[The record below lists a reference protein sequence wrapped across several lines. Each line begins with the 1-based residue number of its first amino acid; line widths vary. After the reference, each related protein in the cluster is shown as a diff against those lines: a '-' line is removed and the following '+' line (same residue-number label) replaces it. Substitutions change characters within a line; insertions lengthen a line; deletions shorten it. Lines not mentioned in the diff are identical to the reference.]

1 MKKTIALITLT
12 AVFFVGCKNES
23 AEREKIAQANID
35 SYSKTWELVINEGKI
50 DVLDTAYA
58 ADIVLHATPEIKG
71 VAKAKAYYANF
82 VTGFS
87 NRQFIVKDMFAQ
99 GDKVTKYWQFKGTH
113 SGNFMGIPAT
123 GKTVDIEGCTI
134 ARMVNG
140 KIVEERDFMDN
151 MSFLKQLGLIP

>member
-1 MKKTIALITLT
+1 MKKTIALIALT
-12 AVFFVGCKNES
+12 SILFVGCKNES
-23 AEREKIAQANID
+23 AEREKIAQDNIK
-35 SYSKTWELVINEGKI
+35 SYTKTWDVAINEGKI

-58 ADIVLHATPEIKG
+58 ADIVLHTTPEIKG

-87 NRQFIVKDMFAQ
+87 NRQFIIKDMFAE
-99 GDKVTKYWQFKGTH
+99 GDKVTKYWEFKGTH
-113 SGNFMGIPAT
+113 TGDFMGIPAT
-123 GKTVDIEGCTI
+123 GKTIDIEGCTI

>member
-1 MKKTIALITLT
+1 MKKTIAFIALT
-12 AVFFVGCKNES
+12 SMLFVGCKNES
-23 AEREKIAQANID
+23 AEREKIAQDNIK
-35 SYSKTWELVINEGKI
+35 SYTKTWDVAINEGKI

-58 ADIVLHATPEIKG
+58 ADIVLHTTPEIKG

-87 NRQFIVKDMFAQ
+87 NRQFIIKDMFAQ

>member
-1 MKKTIALITLT
+1 MKTTIALIALTCTL
-12 AVFFVGCKNES
+12 FVGCKNES
-23 AEREKIAQANID
+23 ADKEKIAQDNIK
-35 SYSKTWELVINEGKI
+35 SYSKTWDLVINEGKV

-58 ADIVLHATPEIKG
+58 ADIVLHTNPEIKG
-71 VAKAKAYYANF
+71 IAKSKAYYANF

-99 GDKVTKYWQFKGTH
+99 GDKLTKYWEFKGTH
-113 SGNFMGIPAT
+113 TGDFMGIPAT
-123 GKTVDIEGCTI
+123 GKTIDVEGCTI

-151 MSFLKQLGLIP
+151 MDFLKQLGLMK

>member
-1 MKKTIALITLT
+1 MKKTIALIALT
-12 AVFFVGCKNES
+12 SVLFVGCKNES

-58 ADIVLHATPEIKG
+58 ADIVLHTTPEIKG

>member
-1 MKKTIALITLT
+1 MKKTIALIALT
-12 AVFFVGCKNES
+12 SVLFVGCKNES

-58 ADIVLHATPEIKG
+58 ADIVLHTTPEIKG
-71 VAKAKAYYANF
+71 IAKAKAYYANF

-87 NRQFIVKDMFAQ
+87 NRQFIVKDMYAQ

>member
-1 MKKTIALITLT
+1 MKKTIAFIALT
-12 AVFFVGCKNES
+12 SMLFVGCKNES

-58 ADIVLHATPEIKG
+58 ADIVLHTTPEIKG
-71 VAKAKAYYANF
+71 IAKAKAYYANF

-87 NRQFIVKDMFAQ
+87 NRQFIVKDMYAQ

>member
-1 MKKTIALITLT
+1 M
-12 AVFFVGCKNES
+12 GCCHQRRKNRCFGYCLCS
-23 AEREKIAQANID
+23 R
-35 SYSKTWELVINEGKI
+35 YR
-50 DVLDTAYA
+50 
-58 ADIVLHATPEIKG
+58 LHTTPEING

-87 NRQFIVKDMFAQ
+87 NRQFIIKDMFAQ
-99 GDKVTKYWQFKGTH
+99 GDKVTKYWEFKGTH

-123 GKTVDIEGCTI
+123 GKTIDIEGCTI

>member
-1 MKKTIALITLT
+1 MKKTIALIALT
-12 AVFFVGCKNES
+12 AVFFVGCKNAS

-58 ADIVLHATPEIKG
+58 ADIVLHTTPEIKG
-71 VAKAKAYYANF
+71 IAKAKAYYANF

>member
-1 MKKTIALITLT
+1 MKKTIAFIALT
-12 AVFFVGCKNES
+12 SMLFVGCKNES

>member
-1 MKKTIALITLT
+1 MKKSIALIAFASIL
-12 AVFFVGCKNES
+12 FVGCKNES
-23 AEREKIAQANID
+23 AEREKIAQDNIK

-58 ADIVLHATPEIKG
+58 ADIVLHTTPEIKG
-71 VAKAKAYYANF
+71 IAKAKAYYANF

-99 GDKVTKYWQFKGTH
+99 GDKLTKYWEFKGTH
-113 SGNFMGIPAT
+113 TGDFMGIPAT
-123 GKTVDIEGCTI
+123 GKTIDIEGCTI

>member
-1 MKKTIALITLT
+1 MKKTIALIALT
-12 AVFFVGCKNES
+12 SVLFVGCKNES

-58 ADIVLHATPEIKG
+58 ADIVLHTTPEIKG
-71 VAKAKAYYANF
+71 IAKAKAYYANF

-87 NRQFIVKDMFAQ
+87 NRQFIVKDMYAQ

-140 KIVEERDFMDN
+140 KIIEERDFMDN

>member
-1 MKKTIALITLT
+1 MKKTIALIALT
-12 AVFFVGCKNES
+12 SILFVGCKNES
-23 AEREKIAQANID
+23 AEREKIAQDNIK
-35 SYSKTWELVINEGKI
+35 SYTKTWDLVINEGKV

-58 ADIVLHATPEIKG
+58 PEIVLHTVPEIKG
-71 VAKAKAYYANF
+71 IAKSKAYYANF
-82 VTGFS
+82 VTGFT

-99 GDKVTKYWQFKGTH
+99 GDKVTKYWEFKGTH
-113 SGNFMGIPAT
+113 TGDFMGIPPT
-123 GKTVDIEGCTI
+123 GKTIDIEGCTI

>member
-1 MKKTIALITLT
+1 MKKTIALIALT
-12 AVFFVGCKNES
+12 SILFVGCKNES
-23 AEREKIAQANID
+23 AEREKIAQDNIK
-35 SYSKTWELVINEGKI
+35 SYTKTWDVAINEGKI

-58 ADIVLHATPEIKG
+58 ADIVLHTTPEIKG

-87 NRQFIVKDMFAQ
+87 NRQFIIKDMFAQ
-99 GDKVTKYWQFKGTH
+99 GDKVTKYWEFKGTH

-123 GKTVDIEGCTI
+123 GKTIDIEGCTI

>member
-1 MKKTIALITLT
+1 MKKTIAFIALT

-35 SYSKTWELVINEGKI
+35 SYSKTWELVINEGKV

-58 ADIVLHATPEIKG
+58 PEIVLHTVPEIKG
-71 VAKAKAYYANF
+71 IEKAKAYYANF